1 MTTQLDSSLLAATPA
16 TARPASPV
24 ADSPVADSPVA
35 DSPVADSPVADSP
48 VADSPVA
55 DSPVADS
62 PVAGWHGSKLV
73 GVFVALLLLT
83 VVLRLPA
90 FFVDVFNSDETFLAT
105 QAEVINGG
113 GRLYEEA
120 ADRKPP
126 LVPYLYAAAFTITGS
141 TALWSVRV
149 LAMVAVALTAL
160 LVAMEARRRYGRK
173 AGWIAGGLLVFASV
187 AFAPQDGQAAN
198 FEVFMLPSM
207 TAAVL
212 LAHRGKSFSSG
223 AAVALATLAKQT
235 GAATLLPVLYS
246 AWRRRSRRGAGDAL
260 VGFAAPVAL
269 VALVVGPGQLLF
281 WAVLGNGSYLS
292 VRSASALVAGLFFVM
307 TLAFVA
313 LNLPIVWTLP
323 RAWRERRAHDDTDLW
338 LWLLSAAI
346 SVTVGLRF
354 FGHYYL
360 QLLPPLCLLTA
371 GALATATRRTVTRT
385 VALAAF
391 VAVAFSAIG
400 FFVRPFDDKAEYR
413 SVARYIDENSG
424 EKDRIL
430 VWGHVPEIYWASG
443 TRPATRFPTT
453 GFITGAAGGRHADDV
468 SEDNATPGAWD
479 LFFEDFV
486 AHPPRYIVDTSSA
499 SIRGSQFYPI
509 SRFPRMAETVFRE
522 YQYVEFIDG
531 ITIYQRVENPPFRTA
546 IW

>member
-1 MTTQLDSSLLAATPA
+1 MTTQLDTSPLAATPIPPRA
-16 TARPASPV
+16 ERPDP
-24 ADSPVADSPVA
+24 
-35 DSPVADSPVADSP
+35 
-48 VADSPVA
+48 
-55 DSPVADS
+55 
-62 PVAGWHGSKLV
+62 GWRGSKLV
-73 GVFVALLLLT
+73 GLFVALFLIAA
-83 VVLRLPA
+83 VLRLPA

-105 QAEVINGG
+105 QAEVINEG

-126 LVPYLYAAAFTITGS
+126 LVPYLYAATFKVTAS

-149 LAMVAVALTAL
+149 VAMLAVALTAL
-160 LVAMEARRRYGRK
+160 LVAIEARRRYGRK
-173 AGWIAGGLLVFASV
+173 AGWLAGVLLVFASV

-198 FEVFMLPSM
+198 FEVFMLPAM

-212 LAHRGKSFSSG
+212 LARRDRPFSSG
-223 AAVALATLAKQT
+223 AAVAVATLAKQT
-235 GAATLLPVLYS
+235 GAATLLPVLYLV
-246 AWRRRSRRGAGDAL
+246 WRRRGRRGAGDAL
-260 VGFAAPVAL
+260 LGFAVPIAL
-269 VALVVGPGQLLF
+269 VALAVGPGQLLF

-307 TLAFVA
+307 TLSFVA
-313 LNLPIVWTLP
+313 ANLPILWTLP
-323 RAWRERRAHDDTDLW
+323 RTWRERRTRDDTDQW

-371 GALATATRRTVTRT
+371 GALARATPNAVKRT

-391 VAVAFSAIG
+391 AAVSFSAMG
-400 FFVRPFDDKAEYR
+400 FFVKPFADGAEYR
-413 SVARYIDENSG
+413 SVARYIADHAGAE
-424 EKDRIL
+424 DRIL
-430 VWGHVPEIYWASG
+430 VWGSVPEIYWASG
-443 TRPATRFPTT
+443 KSPATRFPTT
-453 GFITGAAGGRHADDV
+453 GFITGAAAGRYEDDV

-499 SIRGSQFYPI
+499 GIRGSEYYPI
-509 SRFPRMAETVFRE
+509 SRFPRLAETVFRE
-522 YQYVEFIDG
+522 YRYVEFIDG
-531 ITIYQRVENPPFRTA
+531 ITIYERVPNPPFRTA

>member
-1 MTTQLDSSLLAATPA
+1 MNSTLDSFPLAAPEPEAPA
-16 TARPASPV
+16 RTGPRW
-24 ADSPVADSPVA
+24 
-35 DSPVADSPVADSP
+35 
-48 VADSPVA
+48 
-55 DSPVADS
+55 
-62 PVAGWHGSKLV
+62 GRRELL
-73 GVFVALLLLT
+73 GVFVVLLLVT

-90 FFVDVFNSDETFLAT
+90 FFVDVFNSDETCLGA
-105 QAEVINGG
+105 QAEVINEG

-126 LVPYLYAAAFTITGS
+126 LVPYLYAATFMATGT

-149 LAMVAVALTAL
+149 LAMLAVALTAL
-160 LVAMEARRRYGRK
+160 LVAVEARQRYGRR

-198 FEVFMLPSM
+198 FEIFMLPAM

-212 LAHRGKSFSSG
+212 LARRGKSFSSG
-223 AAVALATLAKQT
+223 GAVALATLAKQT

-246 AWRRRSRRGAGDAL
+246 VWRRRGRRGAGDTL
-260 VGFAAPVAL
+260 LGFAAPVAL
-269 VALVVGPGQLLF
+269 VALAVGPGQLLF

-292 VRSASALVAGLFFVM
+292 IGSASALVAGLFFVM

-313 LNLPIVWTLP
+313 LNLPILWTLLH
-323 RAWRERRAHDDTDLW
+323 AWRERSRRDDTDLW

-371 GALATATRRTVTRT
+371 GALVTLSRRAVTRT

-391 VAVAFSAIG
+391 IAVVFSALG
-400 FFVRPFDDKAEYR
+400 FFVQPFNENAEYE
-413 SVARYIDENSG
+413 SMSRYIADHSRPD
-424 EKDRIL
+424 DRVL
-430 VWGHVPEIYWASG
+430 VWGHVPEIYWASKAV
-443 TRPATRFPTT
+443 PATRFLTT
-453 GFITGAAGGRHADDV
+453 GFITGAAGGRSEEDV
-468 SEDNATPGAWD
+468 SEANATPGAWD
-479 LFFEDFV
+479 LFFEDFL
-486 AHPPRYIVDTSSA
+486 AHPPRYIVDTSPSGV
-499 SIRGSQFYPI
+499 RGADFYPI
-509 SRFPRMAETVFRE
+509 SRFPRLAETVFRE
-522 YQYVEFIDG
+522 YRYVEFIDG
-531 ITIYQRVENPPFRTA
+531 FTLYERVPNPPFRTA